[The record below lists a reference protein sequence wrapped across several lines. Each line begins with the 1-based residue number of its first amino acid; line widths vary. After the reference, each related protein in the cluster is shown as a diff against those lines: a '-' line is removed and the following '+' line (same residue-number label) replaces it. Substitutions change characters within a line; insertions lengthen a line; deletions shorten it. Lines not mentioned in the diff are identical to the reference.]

1 MEQLYCVAC
10 EQPLMTV
17 PIFNGDSPDFPP
29 SFLFCANP
37 MCPRQGLL
45 TVMYKASIEKPSVE
59 KEIKKVKKKKTILRS
74 KVKKKKSVKSKHK
87 TI

>member
-1 MEQLYCVAC
+1 MNELYCVAC

-37 MCPRQGLL
+37 QCPRQGLL
-45 TVMYKASIEKPSVE
+45 TVMYKTLEKS
-59 KEIKKVKKKKTILRS
+59 KKKKVKKKKS
-74 KVKKKKSVKSKHK
+74 AKSKHK